1 MFSFGNP
8 NALYLLILIPII
20 LGIFIIA
27 SRRRIAGLKKF
38 GNPEVIAGL
47 MPDVSP
53 YKPWI
58 KITLQLLALLMIII
72 VIARPRA
79 GSKEQTVKVRGI
91 EVMVALDVSNSML
104 ASSTDDVKG
113 VSRLQRSKLLLEKLI
128 DKLGDDK
135 VGLIVFAGNAYT
147 QLPITSDFIS
157 AKMFLNT
164 ISTDMVSTQGTA
176 IGEAIKLSLNSFTP
190 NEKTQKTI
198 IVITDGEDHQGDAI
212 ECAKA
217 AKEKGV
223 YVNVIGIGSGKGAP
237 IPLNA
242 NGAFLKDDNEQVV
255 TTYLNEKMAKEI
267 AQAGGGIYLSGND
280 PAAVSQI
287 DEQLKAIA
295 KADIERIVY
304 SKHDEQFPVF
314 AWLALVFLIIDIF
327 VLDRKI
333 SWLKNINFF
342 SKNEK

>member
-27 SRRRIAGLKKF
+27 RRRRIAVLKKF
-38 GNPEVIAGL
+38 GNPDVVAGL

-147 QLPITSDFIS
+147 QLPITDR
-157 AKMFLNT
+157 K
-164 ISTDMVSTQGTA
+164 STR
-176 IGEAIKLSLNSFTP
+176 LNSSHT
-190 NEKTQKTI
+190 
-198 IVITDGEDHQGDAI
+198 
-212 ECAKA
+212 
-217 AKEKGV
+217 
-223 YVNVIGIGSGKGAP
+223 
-237 IPLNA
+237 
-242 NGAFLKDDNEQVV
+242 
-255 TTYLNEKMAKEI
+255 
-267 AQAGGGIYLSGND
+267 
-280 PAAVSQI
+280 
-287 DEQLKAIA
+287 
-295 KADIERIVY
+295 
-304 SKHDEQFPVF
+304 
-314 AWLALVFLIIDIF
+314 
-327 VLDRKI
+327 
-333 SWLKNINFF
+333 
-342 SKNEK
+342 

>member
-27 SRRRIAGLKKF
+27 RRRRIAGLKKF

-242 NGAFLKDDNEQVV
+242 NGAFL
-255 TTYLNEKMAKEI
+255 
-267 AQAGGGIYLSGND
+267 
-280 PAAVSQI
+280 
-287 DEQLKAIA
+287 
-295 KADIERIVY
+295 
-304 SKHDEQFPVF
+304 
-314 AWLALVFLIIDIF
+314 
-327 VLDRKI
+327 
-333 SWLKNINFF
+333 
-342 SKNEK
+342 